1 MMTMRLISEIDNGVF
16 IINGSADPEDIFPK
30 LNIAVPDDNN
40 YDTMSAFF
48 VDRFGRVP
56 NADEK
61 AEISYSDVTFRVL
74 LVEDNW
80 VKKLKAVI
88 NNKEQVTN

>member
-1 MMTMRLISEIDNGVF
+1 
-16 IINGSADPEDIFPK
+16 
-30 LNIAVPDDNN
+30 
-40 YDTMSAFF
+40 MSAFF

-56 NADEK
+56 NVDEK
-61 AEISYSDVTFRVL
+61 AEFCYSGVMFRVL

-88 NNKEQVTN
+88 TEKEQVKN